1 MSYTDF
7 YMRYE
12 HKFLRNIFSKEELE
26 TLKELKILES
36 YYEVFD
42 RFLTPV
48 ILLESTIKKQETF
61 SETGKEKLSNFIE
74 KHCKGAENYHK
85 IAEQIKEAEI
95 KHFDPKIP
103 NFSQQL
109 YSFVYGLLIK
119 FPRSNIEYETVT
131 KTNVLRNV
139 HRIIKVKTHLHHS
152 HTTGEILRYVHDFCN
167 WRVSENKTESSCI
180 AHNFFGFDIKN

>member
-26 TLKELKILES
+26 TLKELKSLES

-61 SETGKEKLSNFIE
+61 SETGKKKLSNFIE

-85 IAEQIKEAEI
+85 IAEQIKENEI

-103 NFSQQL
+103 KFSQQL

-131 KTNVLRNV
+131 TTNVLRNV
-139 HRIIKVKTHLHHS
+139 H
-152 HTTGEILRYVHDFCN
+152 
-167 WRVSENKTESSCI
+167 
-180 AHNFFGFDIKN
+180 